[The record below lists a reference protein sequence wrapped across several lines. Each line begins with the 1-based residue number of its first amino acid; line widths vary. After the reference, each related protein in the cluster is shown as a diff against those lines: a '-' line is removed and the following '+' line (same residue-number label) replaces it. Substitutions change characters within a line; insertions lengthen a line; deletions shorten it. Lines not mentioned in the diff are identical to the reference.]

1 MLQEDEEARRAAARQ
16 LEAQQLAVAEEQRRL
31 EAVRLEQ
38 VSWDWWR
45 DAVLVSDWSTVL
57 GPDELGL
64 VGRCSALL

>member
-38 VSWDWWR
+38 VSGDWWR
-45 DAVLVSDWSTVL
+45 DAVLFSDWSTVL
-57 GPDELGL
+57 GPDEL
-64 VGRCSALL
+64 

>member
-38 VSWDWWR
+38 VSCDWLR
-45 DAVLVSDWSTVL
+45 ATVLLSDWSTVL
-57 GPDELGL
+57 GPDEL
-64 VGRCSALL
+64 

>member
-38 VSWDWWR
+38 VSGDWWR

-57 GPDELGL
+57 GPDELVL
-64 VGRCSALL
+64 VERCSALL